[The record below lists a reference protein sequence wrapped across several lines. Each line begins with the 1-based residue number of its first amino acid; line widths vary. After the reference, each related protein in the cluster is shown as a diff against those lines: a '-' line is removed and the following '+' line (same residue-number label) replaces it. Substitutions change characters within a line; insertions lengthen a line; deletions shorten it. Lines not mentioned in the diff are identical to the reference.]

1 MSAFNVSVEHLF
13 RNARLQSIGLV
24 EVAVLNSKHTH
35 FVLIVLS
42 SFRIFYSHGE
52 SVTNPKIRH
61 VVYCDVWLD
70 SITLPI
76 GQKMLLGARSNPVVL
91 LLPWSA
97 KCPSTAFLV
106 RLLFH

>member
-35 FVLIVLS
+35 FVLN
-42 SFRIFYSHGE
+42 SFRILYSHGE
-52 SVTNPKIRH
+52 FVTNPKVRH
-61 VVYCDVWLD
+61 VVYCDVWFD